1 MNLYQKMQTLLDDRN
16 SIGQLR
22 SIVSKKQIGNYIYLD
37 GEKYLNL
44 SSNDYLGLACD
55 TKLTEEFLST
65 VSPKTIRLSSS
76 GSPLLTGAQESYA
89 KAQSK
94 LEQLFS
100 KKALFFNSG
109 FAANSGVIAA
119 LATKDTLILADKLA
133 HASIINGM
141 QNAQGKALRFA
152 HNDYEHLEKLITQ
165 YYEEYDQII
174 VVTEAIFSMDGDKCD
189 LDKLV
194 ALKKRFDKVY
204 LYVDEAHSFGLY
216 NDNGAGLCASLGYVK
231 DVDFILT
238 TFGKALGSQGAALI
252 CNEVAREYF
261 INVTREL
268 IFSTALSPLSFE
280 HNAFMLDYV
289 QKCQDRRQRLNKIC
303 EYLHQEI
310 TEAGLLNMSSSQII
324 PLLTFTNEKA
334 LLAYEFFKHR
344 KIYAMPIRHPTVPKG
359 RARLRLSIT
368 ASLSDL
374 QVEEISSAIKALKLD

>member
-1 MNLYQKMQTLLDDRN
+1 M
-16 SIGQLR
+16 
-22 SIVSKKQIGNYIYLD
+22 
-37 GEKYLNL
+37 
-44 SSNDYLGLACD
+44 
-55 TKLTEEFLST
+55 
-65 VSPKTIRLSSS
+65 
-76 GSPLLTGAQESYA
+76 
-89 KAQSK
+89 
-94 LEQLFS
+94 
-100 KKALFFNSG
+100 FFNSG
-109 FAANSGVIAA
+109 FAANSGIIAA
-119 LATKDTLILADKLA
+119 LASKDTLILADKLA

-152 HNDYEHLEKLITQ
+152 HNDYEHLEKLIIDH
-165 YYEEYDQII
+165 YEDYDQII

-289 QKCQDRRQRLNKIC
+289 QKCQDRRQRLKMIC

-310 TEAGLLNMSSSQII
+310 TDTGLLNMSSSQII

-334 LLAYEFFKHR
+334 LLAYEFFKKR

-359 RARLRLSIT
+359 KARLRLSIT
-368 ASLSDL
+368 ASLTDL